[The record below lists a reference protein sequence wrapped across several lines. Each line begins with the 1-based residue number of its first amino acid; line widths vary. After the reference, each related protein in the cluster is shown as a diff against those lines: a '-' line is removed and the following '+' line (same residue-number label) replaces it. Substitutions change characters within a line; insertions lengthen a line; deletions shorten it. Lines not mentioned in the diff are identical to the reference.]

1 MKAPR
6 SVRAA
11 LCVCVALCVTASVGC
26 SLFKTGGRY
35 GPRDK
40 GCAVEKLA
48 SAPPAPFVDLG
59 TVTIDCWAGNNDGC
73 EQELLDEVCRR
84 GGNVVWG
91 LGDLAPS
98 TDKVAVHVGRVASM
112 AADAGN

>member
-1 MKAPR
+1 MKVPR
-6 SVRAA
+6 SVRADI
-11 LCVCVALCVTASVGC
+11 CVGVAICIAAASVGC
-26 SLFKTGGRY
+26 SLFATGGRY

-40 GCAVEKLA
+40 SCAVQKLS

-59 TVTIDCWAGNNDGC
+59 IVTIDCWAGNNDGC

-98 TDKVAVHVGRVASM
+98 TDKVAVHVARTAP